1 MSNRVD
7 LSPMSHR
14 GITKKIDGAS
24 YFSFLLFSSV
34 CINFRNLKYDD
45 GKVLGRSLLV
55 YSTENE
61 SRRIAIGLSQDM
73 DLADFHYF
81 N

>member
-1 MSNRVD
+1 M
-7 LSPMSHR
+7 R
-14 GITKKIDGAS
+14 GQACKQKLNYYFEWFIFGI
-24 YFSFLLFSSV
+24 FSFLLFSSV
-34 CINFRNLKYDD
+34 RINFRNLKYDD